1 MMPRS
6 DRPVQAKLR
15 CKHHQRYQGR
25 FTRLASL
32 ARTCRIAVGLL
43 FALPPLSAI
52 LFVLSLLVASVG
64 PGLRAQTS
72 VEETIVRVFFDD
84 LPTARQIAAGLEPI
98 ESKYENG
105 YLVVEVT
112 AEQLQRL
119 QQRGLRTEPVS
130 AQELSTILA
139 PPREIQSAQAPEQ
152 AAATPRAG
160 ISGFSCYRTVEE
172 APHDA
177 GVGAAGVG
185 IGDACGEELIG
196 GKQGIGP
203 GALKDSRDR
212 SVRIEGL
219 GSGQKSGL
227 GRRSSHGDL
236 GNDNY
241 LYRFI

>member
-1 MMPRS
+1 MSAGKAGAAR
-6 DRPVQAKLR
+6 
-15 CKHHQRYQGR
+15 GR
-25 FTRLASL
+25 TE
-32 ARTCRIAVGLL
+32 
-43 FALPPLSAI
+43 
-52 LFVLSLLVASVG
+52 
-64 PGLRAQTS
+64 TS

-84 LPTARQIAAGLEPI
+84 LPTARQIAAALEPI

-152 AAATPRAG
+152 AVATPRAG

-177 GVGAAGVG
+177 GVGAAGMG
-185 IGDACGEELIG
+185 IGDAGGEELIG
-196 GKQGIGP
+196 GKQGIGA

-219 GSGQKSGL
+219 GSGQGI
-227 GRRSSHGDL
+227 GPWR
-236 GNDNY
+236 NDNSIGIK
-241 LYRFI
+241 RNFIKQKRS

>member
-1 MMPRS
+1 MSAGKAGAAR
-6 DRPVQAKLR
+6 
-15 CKHHQRYQGR
+15 GR
-25 FTRLASL
+25 TE
-32 ARTCRIAVGLL
+32 
-43 FALPPLSAI
+43 
-52 LFVLSLLVASVG
+52 
-64 PGLRAQTS
+64 TS

-84 LPTARQIAAGLEPI
+84 LPTARQIAAALEPI

-152 AAATPRAG
+152 AVATPRAG

-177 GVGAAGVG
+177 GVGAAGMG
-185 IGDACGEELIG
+185 IGDAGGEELIG
-196 GKQGIGP
+196 GKEGIGA
-203 GALKDSRDR
+203 GALQDGRDR
-212 SVRIEGL
+212 SGRIEGL
-219 GSGQKSGL
+219 GGGQKGGL
-227 GRRSSHGDL
+227 GRGAVHGGL

-241 LYRFI
+241 LYRVLKRPRIDRRTPLPPLGLGGQDDSRTGFRIGPRVMVPQWDTETPADIG